1 MRVNPDT
8 CLKKQLMNAY
18 KLIAYLFIC
27 GVPLL
32 LAISCRKD
40 APSLDEPRPVFGDPV
55 TKPKGQP
62 VGDAVST
69 VIDARGGTLWFHGAV
84 RLEIPPGAVEQP
96 TAFGIQPITN
106 TLDEASPYPAFR
118 LTPEGTHFKKP
129 IQVSFLYEP
138 ETGGHPQTR
147 MVAFQNDKG
156 IWCGVSTALDE
167 TQRQLTVETTHF
179 SDWVWFDLLSLRKD
193 RESVG
198 AGGTVS
204 LKLLQQVLGE
214 LVPANHIDSVS
225 LGAMED
231 IGYWGAEITVSNW
244 KIVKGPGKLEP
255 QVNQHGKFGDAL
267 YTAPATVSEATDV
280 EIQVEVE
287 SKHGYISD
295 RTAPNGRRR
304 LGKLVL
310 LTKIRLEPDH
320 YFFLEVDGVRQDL
333 SMGASGAIMGGQI
346 TVGGANEAGVIVT
359 LSCRGSGSGTYPGGI
374 DAGESFILLSVPSGG
389 TLRPFHNVYVVCPD
403 THYSGVAEVSV
414 TGDFIEGTFTG
425 MVYYSDQACG
435 YSSSKSVKC
444 TFKIKQHSF
453 IEDYGTYKKAIHVG
467 LCAPDT
473 GPDAVVA

>member
-1 MRVNPDT
+1 
-8 CLKKQLMNAY
+8 
-18 KLIAYLFIC
+18 
-27 GVPLL
+27 
-32 LAISCRKD
+32 
-40 APSLDEPRPVFGDPV
+40 
-55 TKPKGQP
+55 
-62 VGDAVST
+62 
-69 VIDARGGTLWFHGAV
+69 
-84 RLEIPPGAVEQP
+84 
-96 TAFGIQPITN
+96 
-106 TLDEASPYPAFR
+106 
-118 LTPEGTHFKKP
+118 
-129 IQVSFLYEP
+129 
-138 ETGGHPQTR
+138 
-147 MVAFQNDKG
+147 
-156 IWCGVSTALDE
+156 
-167 TQRQLTVETTHF
+167 
-179 SDWVWFDLLSLRKD
+179 

-333 SMGASGAIMGGQI
+333 SMGASG
-346 TVGGANEAGVIVT
+346 
-359 LSCRGSGSGTYPGGI
+359 
-374 DAGESFILLSVPSGG
+374 
-389 TLRPFHNVYVVCPD
+389 
-403 THYSGVAEVSV
+403 
-414 TGDFIEGTFTG
+414 
-425 MVYYSDQACG
+425 
-435 YSSSKSVKC
+435 
-444 TFKIKQHSF
+444 
-453 IEDYGTYKKAIHVG
+453 
-467 LCAPDT
+467 
-473 GPDAVVA
+473 